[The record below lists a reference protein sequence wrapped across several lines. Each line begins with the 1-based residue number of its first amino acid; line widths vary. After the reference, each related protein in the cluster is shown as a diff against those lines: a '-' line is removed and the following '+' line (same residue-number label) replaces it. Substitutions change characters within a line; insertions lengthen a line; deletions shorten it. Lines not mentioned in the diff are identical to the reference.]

1 MKKIIMASAITL
13 GVSCA
18 FLLAQADDTQTANPP
33 SDSSSQNSGMS
44 QPGQQ
49 AGSAA
54 APDTSQDNS
63 NAMSSDSSKTTTTE
77 TTKMSKKDQWANAS
91 ECTDST
97 GMTYKKG
104 TKSFRRCV
112 DAKRAAEHA
121 QMNKDKSNSEQGGT
135 SSSDSSNNY

>member
-18 FLLAQADDTQTANPP
+18 FMLAQADDTQTANPP
-33 SDSSSQNSGMS
+33 SDNSSMS

-54 APDTSQDNS
+54 APDTSQDNAVS
-63 NAMSSDSSKTTTTE
+63 NDTSSKTTTTE
-77 TTKMSKKDQWANAS
+77 TKMSKKDQWANAS

-104 TKSFRRCV
+104 TKSFSRCV
-112 DAKRAAEHA
+112 TAKRAAEHA
-121 QMNKDKSNSEQGGT
+121 QMNKDQKNSEQGGT
-135 SSSDSSNNY
+135 SSSDSSSNY